1 LAAIVLLNKAP
12 AYSAEVATDAHFYDI
27 PDSRISEILDD
38 TKHRIPE
45 IFRVPK
51 EAKSVVGFWLKIYS
65 KYSLYQTLIYDRER
79 EDIVYD
85 VVDCRDLF
93 NRGVG
98 AIATEITCKKRISSS
113 VNAYKNALRDLQKN
127 PKKKFKSG
135 SAGANVVRLW
145 GRKSAREWRAR
156 IENFRTQAGQR
167 NKIMTGIANADRFFP
182 KMEWIFKKR
191 GVPPEISRLPLVESS
206 FNLNAVSKVDA
217 VGVWQFL
224 EKSATEYLVVDPV
237 HNIDERLSPI
247 KSTDAAA
254 RMFLRNYKLLQ
265 DWGLAIIAYNHGP
278 KNLIQIRKKYK
289 GANIAALL
297 KDTKKS
303 PLGYASRSF
312 YAEFLAALHAEHYRD
327 ELYGMSTEPHSPE
340 ISIVKM
346 RKPMSIFEIASLY
359 NISLHE
365 LRVFNPDIFD
375 IKRRLPAGTRVV
387 IPKRV
392 GESLV
397 VAPQIDRGA
406 TPQATP
412 NASRGIASDLEF
424 IEYIK

>member
-1 LAAIVLLNKAP
+1 VT
-12 AYSAEVATDAHFYDI
+12 S
-27 PDSRISEILDD
+27 
-38 TKHRIPE
+38 
-45 IFRVPK
+45 
-51 EAKSVVGFWLKIYS
+51 
-65 KYSLYQTLIYDRER
+65 
-79 EDIVYD
+79 
-85 VVDCRDLF
+85 
-93 NRGVG
+93 
-98 AIATEITCKKRISSS
+98 
-113 VNAYKNALRDLQKN
+113 YKNALRELQKN
-127 PKKKFKSG
+127 PKKKFKPG

-145 GRKSAREWRAR
+145 ARKSSARDWHAR
-156 IENFRTQAGQR
+156 LEALRTQTGQR
-167 NKIMTGIANADRFFP
+167 NKIMSGIASADRFFP

-224 EKSATEYLVVDPV
+224 EKSALEYLVVDPV

-254 RMFLRNYKLLQ
+254 RMFKRNYKLLQ
-265 DWGLAIIAYNHGP
+265 DWGLAVIAYNHGP
-278 KNLIQIRKKYK
+278 KNLIKIRKKYK

-297 KDTKKS
+297 KDTKNS

-312 YAEFLAALHAEHYRD
+312 YAEFLAALHAERYRD
-327 ELYGMSTEPHSPE
+327 ELYGMSIEPHSPE

-397 VAPQIDRGA
+397 LAPRIESTA
-406 TPQATP
+406 TPSSPAP
-412 NASRGIASDLEF
+412 GARGIASDLEF